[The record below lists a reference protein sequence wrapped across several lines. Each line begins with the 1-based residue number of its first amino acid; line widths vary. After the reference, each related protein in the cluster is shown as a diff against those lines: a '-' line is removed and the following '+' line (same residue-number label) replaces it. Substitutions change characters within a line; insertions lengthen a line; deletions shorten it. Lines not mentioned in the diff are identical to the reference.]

1 MTEDARIII
10 TLQKKYTE
18 DDVLTFFPTN
28 EGFDVEFVQRTIGN
42 KVSMYIVQEEVTG
55 YLGRF
60 LKSVTLDDGGCDFV
74 QIDCPGYPTVM
85 LKIANVERYIPIL
98 LEQIGAQMNNWPQEG
113 KLRED
118 KSPLTF

>member
-1 MTEDARIII
+1 MPEDARIII

-18 DDVLTFFPTN
+18 DDVLTFYPTN

-42 KVSMYIVQEEVTG
+42 KVSSYIVQEEVTG
-55 YLGRF
+55 YLCRF

-98 LEQIGAQMNNWPQEG
+98 VDQIEAQMNNWPLES
-113 KLRED
+113 KISRYY
-118 KSPLTF
+118 